1 MFKKSIVI
9 KQFLLYMATISF
21 CVILM
26 GGMLSV
32 IYTTHYMS
40 ETKQELIEQG
50 EKIAGAI
57 NKAYNTGNINNLA
70 YEMQVLEDYMGA
82 GVLLVNKEGVIVLA
96 SPGMDSSLLG
106 HVLAY
111 DELVK
116 GIQEGNVVS
125 LETGSSSIFGTP
137 MLIVG
142 YPLSEGQLS
151 GIFMCRSMP
160 EIKVSLNEMY
170 RAGVF
175 CLLLAFLLTALVS
188 LVTSRKMTEPL
199 MDMNRAAKEI
209 AGGNFEKRVEIKSDN
224 EMGQLAESFN
234 HMAESLENIEK
245 SRRAFIAN
253 VSHELRSPLAL
264 ITGYAE
270 MVRDITWKDEEM
282 RNENLNLIISE
293 SNRMSEMVND
303 ILDYSQFSAGYSKLK
318 KDWYDLRDIVNAEL
332 TRCRQ
337 AAAEHG
343 ITLTLQIADA
353 QMPDALPQG
362 TTVSDMPDT
371 KSTGTPANNQAMYPL
386 QFQVDALKMSQV
398 MRNLLNNA
406 INHTPENQEI
416 FIRLIPNPAAGA
428 EVPDSALDAAS
439 KIAGSC
445 CLVEVANPG
454 DPIPEEDRNIIWER
468 YQRSQHQSGRRL
480 GTGIG
485 LSIVSTILKAH
496 EMLYGVDC
504 KDGYNIFWFVCR

>member
-32 IYTTHYMS
+32 IYTNHYMS

-50 EKIAGAI
+50 EKIAAAI

-111 DELVK
+111 DELVE

-209 AGGNFEKRVEIKSDN
+209 AGGNFEKRVEITSKD

-253 VSHELRSPLAL
+253 VSHDLRSPLTSIQGFLTAML
-264 ITGYAE
+264 DGTIPPEKQERYLRIVLEESQRLSRLAEGIVDMSRAQDSKIVLEMTSFDLNEVIRENSAVLEPQLQEKGLSVEVSFAAKETMVYADQDKISRVLHNLMSNAIKFSRE
-270 MVRDITWKDEEM
+270 NGTIEIETTFSGKNKVLVSIRDHGAG
-282 RNENLNLIISE
+282 ISE
-293 SNRMSEMVND
+293 DDQKYIFDRFYKVDATRN
-303 ILDYSQFSAGYSKLK
+303 
-318 KDWYDLRDIVNAEL
+318 KD
-332 TRCRQ
+332 
-337 AAAEHG
+337 
-343 ITLTLQIADA
+343 
-353 QMPDALPQG
+353 
-362 TTVSDMPDT
+362 
-371 KSTGTPANNQAMYPL
+371 KTGTGL
-386 QFQVDALKMSQV
+386 
-398 MRNLLNNA
+398 
-406 INHTPENQEI
+406 
-416 FIRLIPNPAAGA
+416 
-428 EVPDSALDAAS
+428 
-439 KIAGSC
+439 
-445 CLVEVANPG
+445 
-454 DPIPEEDRNIIWER
+454 
-468 YQRSQHQSGRRL
+468 
-480 GTGIG
+480 G
-485 LSIVSTILKAH
+485 LSIVREFIQAHGETVAVKSKLGEGSTFLFTLKLA
-496 EMLYGVDC
+496 
-504 KDGYNIFWFVCR
+504 K

>member
-1 MFKKSIVI
+1 MFFCFFLFGGMLMFKKSIVI

-175 CLLLAFLLTALVS
+175 CLLLAFLLTALVLS
-188 LVTSRKMTEPL
+188 L
-199 MDMNRAAKEI
+199 I
-209 AGGNFEKRVEIKSDN
+209 HI
-224 EMGQLAESFN
+224 
-234 HMAESLENIEK
+234 
-245 SRRAFIAN
+245 
-253 VSHELRSPLAL
+253 
-264 ITGYAE
+264 
-270 MVRDITWKDEEM
+270 
-282 RNENLNLIISE
+282 
-293 SNRMSEMVND
+293 
-303 ILDYSQFSAGYSKLK
+303 
-318 KDWYDLRDIVNAEL
+318 
-332 TRCRQ
+332 
-337 AAAEHG
+337 
-343 ITLTLQIADA
+343 
-353 QMPDALPQG
+353 
-362 TTVSDMPDT
+362 
-371 KSTGTPANNQAMYPL
+371 
-386 QFQVDALKMSQV
+386 
-398 MRNLLNNA
+398 
-406 INHTPENQEI
+406 
-416 FIRLIPNPAAGA
+416 
-428 EVPDSALDAAS
+428 
-439 KIAGSC
+439 
-445 CLVEVANPG
+445 
-454 DPIPEEDRNIIWER
+454 
-468 YQRSQHQSGRRL
+468 
-480 GTGIG
+480 
-485 LSIVSTILKAH
+485 
-496 EMLYGVDC
+496 
-504 KDGYNIFWFVCR
+504 

>member
-32 IYTTHYMS
+32 IYTNHYMS

-111 DELVK
+111 DELVE
-116 GIQEGNVVS
+116 GIQVGNVVS

-209 AGGNFEKRVEIKSDN
+209 AGGNFEKRVEITSKD

-253 VSHELRSPLAL
+253 VSHDLRSPLTSIQGFLTAML
-264 ITGYAE
+264 DGTIPPEKQERYLRIVLEESQRLSRLAE
-270 MVRDITWKDEEM
+270 GIVDMSRAQDSKIVLEETDFDLNEIIRENCAVLEPQMEEKGMRIEVSFAAKETMVHADQDKISRVLHNLMNNAVKFSKEGGIIEVETTFSGKNKILVSVKDHGSG
-282 RNENLNLIISE
+282 ISE
-293 SNRMSEMVND
+293 EDQKYIFDRFYKVDSTRN
-303 ILDYSQFSAGYSKLK
+303 
-318 KDWYDLRDIVNAEL
+318 KD
-332 TRCRQ
+332 
-337 AAAEHG
+337 
-343 ITLTLQIADA
+343 
-353 QMPDALPQG
+353 
-362 TTVSDMPDT
+362 
-371 KSTGTPANNQAMYPL
+371 K
-386 QFQVDALKMSQV
+386 
-398 MRNLLNNA
+398 
-406 INHTPENQEI
+406 
-416 FIRLIPNPAAGA
+416 AGA
-428 EVPDSALDAAS
+428 GL
-439 KIAGSC
+439 
-445 CLVEVANPG
+445 
-454 DPIPEEDRNIIWER
+454 
-468 YQRSQHQSGRRL
+468 
-480 GTGIG
+480 G
-485 LSIVSTILKAH
+485 LSIVREFIQAHGETVAVKSKLGEGSTFLFTLKLA
-496 EMLYGVDC
+496 
-504 KDGYNIFWFVCR
+504 K

>member
-32 IYTTHYMS
+32 IYTNHYMS

-111 DELVK
+111 DELVE

-209 AGGNFEKRVEIKSDN
+209 AGGNFEKRVEITSKD

-253 VSHELRSPLAL
+253 VSHDLRSPLTSIQGFLTAML
-264 ITGYAE
+264 DGTIPPEKQERYLRIVLEESQRLSRLAEGIVDMSRAQDSKIVLEMTSFDLNEVIRENSAVLEPQLQEKGLSVEVSFAAKETMVYADQDKISRVLHNLMSNAIKFSRE
-270 MVRDITWKDEEM
+270 NGTIEIETTFSGKNKVLVSIRDHGAG
-282 RNENLNLIISE
+282 ISE
-293 SNRMSEMVND
+293 DDQKYIFDRFYKVDATRN
-303 ILDYSQFSAGYSKLK
+303 
-318 KDWYDLRDIVNAEL
+318 KD
-332 TRCRQ
+332 
-337 AAAEHG
+337 
-343 ITLTLQIADA
+343 
-353 QMPDALPQG
+353 
-362 TTVSDMPDT
+362 
-371 KSTGTPANNQAMYPL
+371 KTGTGL
-386 QFQVDALKMSQV
+386 
-398 MRNLLNNA
+398 
-406 INHTPENQEI
+406 
-416 FIRLIPNPAAGA
+416 
-428 EVPDSALDAAS
+428 
-439 KIAGSC
+439 
-445 CLVEVANPG
+445 
-454 DPIPEEDRNIIWER
+454 
-468 YQRSQHQSGRRL
+468 
-480 GTGIG
+480 G
-485 LSIVSTILKAH
+485 LSIVREFIQAHGETVAVKSKLGEGSTFLFTLKLA
-496 EMLYGVDC
+496 
-504 KDGYNIFWFVCR
+504 K

>member
-32 IYTTHYMS
+32 IYTNHYMS

-111 DELVK
+111 DELVE

-175 CLLLAFLLTALVS
+175 FLLLAFLLTALVS

-209 AGGNFEKRVEIKSDN
+209 AGGNFEKRVEITSKD

-253 VSHELRSPLAL
+253 VSHDLRSPLTSIQGFLTAML
-264 ITGYAE
+264 DGTIPPEKQERYLRIVLEESQRLSRLAEGIVDMSRAQDSKIVLEMTSFDLNEVIRENSAVLEPQLQEKGLSVEVSFAAKETMVYADQDKISRVLHNLMSNAIKFSRE
-270 MVRDITWKDEEM
+270 NGTIEIETTFSGKNKVLVSIRDHGAG
-282 RNENLNLIISE
+282 ISE
-293 SNRMSEMVND
+293 EDQKYIFDRF
-303 ILDYSQFSAGYSKLK
+303 YK
-318 KDWYDLRDIVNAEL
+318 
-332 TRCRQ
+332 
-337 AAAEHG
+337 
-343 ITLTLQIADA
+343 ADA
-353 QMPDALPQG
+353 TRNQD
-362 TTVSDMPDT
+362 
-371 KSTGTPANNQAMYPL
+371 KTG
-386 QFQVDALKMSQV
+386 
-398 MRNLLNNA
+398 
-406 INHTPENQEI
+406 
-416 FIRLIPNPAAGA
+416 AG
-428 EVPDSALDAAS
+428 L
-439 KIAGSC
+439 
-445 CLVEVANPG
+445 
-454 DPIPEEDRNIIWER
+454 
-468 YQRSQHQSGRRL
+468 
-480 GTGIG
+480 G
-485 LSIVSTILKAH
+485 LSIVREFVQAHGETVAVKSKVGEGSTFLFTLKLA
-496 EMLYGVDC
+496 
-504 KDGYNIFWFVCR
+504 K

>member
-32 IYTTHYMS
+32 IYTNHYMS

-111 DELVK
+111 DELVE

-209 AGGNFEKRVEIKSDN
+209 AGGNFEKRVEITSKD

-253 VSHELRSPLAL
+253 VSHDLRSPLTSIQGFLTAML
-264 ITGYAE
+264 DGTIPPEKQERYLRIVLEESQRLSRLAE
-270 MVRDITWKDEEM
+270 GIVD
-282 RNENLNLIISE
+282 
-293 SNRMSEMVND
+293 MS
-303 ILDYSQFSAGYSKLK
+303 
-318 KDWYDLRDIVNAEL
+318 R
-332 TRCRQ
+332 
-337 AAAEHG
+337 
-343 ITLTLQIADA
+343 A
-353 QMPDALPQG
+353 QD
-362 TTVSDMPDT
+362 
-371 KSTGTPANNQAMYPL
+371 
-386 QFQVDALKMSQV
+386 
-398 MRNLLNNA
+398 
-406 INHTPENQEI
+406 
-416 FIRLIPNPAAGA
+416 
-428 EVPDSALDAAS
+428 S
-439 KIAGSC
+439 KIVLEMTSFDLNEVIRENSAVLEPQLQEKGLS
-445 CLVEVANPG
+445 VEVSFAAKETMVYA
-454 DPIPEEDRNIIWER
+454 D
-468 YQRSQHQSGRRL
+468 
-480 GTGIG
+480 
-485 LSIVSTILKAH
+485 
-496 EMLYGVDC
+496 
-504 KDGYNIFWFVCR
+504 

>member
-32 IYTTHYMS
+32 IYTNHYMS

-50 EKIAGAI
+50 EKIAAAI

-111 DELVK
+111 DELVE

-209 AGGNFEKRVEIKSDN
+209 AGGNFEKRVEITSKD

-253 VSHELRSPLAL
+253 VSHDLRSPLTSIQGFLTAML
-264 ITGYAE
+264 DGTIPPEKQERYLRIVLEESQRLSRLAE
-270 MVRDITWKDEEM
+270 GIVDMSRAQDSKIVLEETNFDLNEIIRENCAVLEPQMEEKGMRIEVSFAAKETMVHADQDKISRVLHNLMNNAVKFSKEGGVIEVETTFSGKNKILVSVKDHGSG
-282 RNENLNLIISE
+282 ISE
-293 SNRMSEMVND
+293 EDQKYIFDRFYKVDSTRNKD
-303 ILDYSQFSAGYSKLK
+303 KTGAGL
-318 KDWYDLRDIVNAEL
+318 
-332 TRCRQ
+332 
-337 AAAEHG
+337 
-343 ITLTLQIADA
+343 
-353 QMPDALPQG
+353 
-362 TTVSDMPDT
+362 
-371 KSTGTPANNQAMYPL
+371 
-386 QFQVDALKMSQV
+386 
-398 MRNLLNNA
+398 
-406 INHTPENQEI
+406 
-416 FIRLIPNPAAGA
+416 
-428 EVPDSALDAAS
+428 
-439 KIAGSC
+439 
-445 CLVEVANPG
+445 
-454 DPIPEEDRNIIWER
+454 
-468 YQRSQHQSGRRL
+468 
-480 GTGIG
+480 G
-485 LSIVSTILKAH
+485 LSIVREFIQAHGETVAVKSKLGEGSTFLFTLKLA
-496 EMLYGVDC
+496 
-504 KDGYNIFWFVCR
+504 K

>member
-32 IYTTHYMS
+32 IYTNHYMS

-50 EKIAGAI
+50 EKIAAAI

-111 DELVK
+111 DELVE

-209 AGGNFEKRVEIKSDN
+209 AGGNFEKRGEITSKD

-253 VSHELRSPLAL
+253 VSHDLRSPLTSIQGFLTAML
-264 ITGYAE
+264 DGTIPPEKQERYLRIVLEESQRLSRLAEGIVDMSRAQDSKIVLEMTSFDLNEVIRENSAVLEPQLQEKGLSVEVSFAAKETMVYADQDKISRVLHNLMSNAIKFSRE
-270 MVRDITWKDEEM
+270 NGTIEIETTFSGKNKVLVSIRDHGAG
-282 RNENLNLIISE
+282 ISE
-293 SNRMSEMVND
+293 EDQKYIFDRF
-303 ILDYSQFSAGYSKLK
+303 YK
-318 KDWYDLRDIVNAEL
+318 
-332 TRCRQ
+332 
-337 AAAEHG
+337 
-343 ITLTLQIADA
+343 ADA
-353 QMPDALPQG
+353 TRNQD
-362 TTVSDMPDT
+362 
-371 KSTGTPANNQAMYPL
+371 KTG
-386 QFQVDALKMSQV
+386 
-398 MRNLLNNA
+398 
-406 INHTPENQEI
+406 
-416 FIRLIPNPAAGA
+416 AG
-428 EVPDSALDAAS
+428 L
-439 KIAGSC
+439 
-445 CLVEVANPG
+445 
-454 DPIPEEDRNIIWER
+454 
-468 YQRSQHQSGRRL
+468 
-480 GTGIG
+480 G
-485 LSIVSTILKAH
+485 LSIVREFVQAHGETVAVKSKVGEGSAFLFTLKLA
-496 EMLYGVDC
+496 
-504 KDGYNIFWFVCR
+504 K

>member
-1 MFKKSIVI
+1 MFFCCFLFGGMLMFKKSIVI

-209 AGGNFEKRVEIKSDN
+209 AGGNFEKRVEIKSDD

-253 VSHELRSPLAL
+253 VSHDLRSPLTSIQGFLTAML
-264 ITGYAE
+264 DGTIPPEKQERYLRIVLEESQRLSRLAE
-270 MVRDITWKDEEM
+270 GIVDMSRAQDSKIVLEETDFDLNEIIRENCAVLEPQMEEKGMRIEVSFAAKETMVHADQDKISRVLHNLMNNAVKFSKEDSIIEVETTFSGKNKILVSVKDHGAGISEEDQKYIFDRFYKADVT
-282 RNENLNLIISE
+282 RNE
-293 SNRMSEMVND
+293 D
-303 ILDYSQFSAGYSKLK
+303 KTGAGL
-318 KDWYDLRDIVNAEL
+318 
-332 TRCRQ
+332 
-337 AAAEHG
+337 
-343 ITLTLQIADA
+343 
-353 QMPDALPQG
+353 
-362 TTVSDMPDT
+362 
-371 KSTGTPANNQAMYPL
+371 
-386 QFQVDALKMSQV
+386 
-398 MRNLLNNA
+398 
-406 INHTPENQEI
+406 
-416 FIRLIPNPAAGA
+416 
-428 EVPDSALDAAS
+428 
-439 KIAGSC
+439 
-445 CLVEVANPG
+445 
-454 DPIPEEDRNIIWER
+454 
-468 YQRSQHQSGRRL
+468 
-480 GTGIG
+480 G
-485 LSIVSTILKAH
+485 LSIVREFIQAHGETVAVKSKLGEGSTFLFTLKLA
-496 EMLYGVDC
+496 
-504 KDGYNIFWFVCR
+504 K

>member
-32 IYTTHYMS
+32 IYTNHYMS

-111 DELVK
+111 DELVE

-199 MDMNRAAKEI
+199 MDMSRAAKEI
-209 AGGNFEKRVEIKSDN
+209 AGGNFEKRVEITSKD

-253 VSHELRSPLAL
+253 VSHDLRSPLTSIQGFLTAML
-264 ITGYAE
+264 DGTIPPEKQERYLRIVLEESQRLSRLAEGIVDMSRAQDSKIVLEMTSFDLNEVIRENSAVLEPQLQEKGLSVEVSFAAKETMVYADQDKISRVLHNLMSNAIKFSRE
-270 MVRDITWKDEEM
+270 NGTIEIETTFSGKNKVLVSIRDHGAG
-282 RNENLNLIISE
+282 ISE
-293 SNRMSEMVND
+293 DDQKYIFDRFYKVDATRN
-303 ILDYSQFSAGYSKLK
+303 
-318 KDWYDLRDIVNAEL
+318 KD
-332 TRCRQ
+332 
-337 AAAEHG
+337 
-343 ITLTLQIADA
+343 
-353 QMPDALPQG
+353 
-362 TTVSDMPDT
+362 
-371 KSTGTPANNQAMYPL
+371 KTGTGL
-386 QFQVDALKMSQV
+386 
-398 MRNLLNNA
+398 
-406 INHTPENQEI
+406 
-416 FIRLIPNPAAGA
+416 
-428 EVPDSALDAAS
+428 
-439 KIAGSC
+439 
-445 CLVEVANPG
+445 
-454 DPIPEEDRNIIWER
+454 
-468 YQRSQHQSGRRL
+468 
-480 GTGIG
+480 G
-485 LSIVSTILKAH
+485 LSIVREFIQAHGETVAVKSKLGEGSTFLFTLKLA
-496 EMLYGVDC
+496 
-504 KDGYNIFWFVCR
+504 K

>member
-32 IYTTHYMS
+32 IYTNHYMS

-50 EKIAGAI
+50 ENRCHR
-57 NKAYNTGNINNLA
+57 NKNLILRGTSIICI
-70 YEMQVLEDYMGA
+70 VHRKDYMGA

-111 DELVK
+111 DELVE

-209 AGGNFEKRVEIKSDN
+209 AGGNFEKRVEITSKD
-224 EMGQLAESFN
+224 EMGQLAESFQPYGEVWRISKN
-234 HMAESLENIEK
+234 PDGHS
-245 SRRAFIAN
+245 IAN
-253 VSHELRSPLAL
+253 VS
-264 ITGYAE
+264 
-270 MVRDITWKDEEM
+270 
-282 RNENLNLIISE
+282 
-293 SNRMSEMVND
+293 
-303 ILDYSQFSAGYSKLK
+303 
-318 KDWYDLRDIVNAEL
+318 
-332 TRCRQ
+332 
-337 AAAEHG
+337 
-343 ITLTLQIADA
+343 
-353 QMPDALPQG
+353 
-362 TTVSDMPDT
+362 
-371 KSTGTPANNQAMYPL
+371 
-386 QFQVDALKMSQV
+386 
-398 MRNLLNNA
+398 
-406 INHTPENQEI
+406 
-416 FIRLIPNPAAGA
+416 
-428 EVPDSALDAAS
+428 
-439 KIAGSC
+439 
-445 CLVEVANPG
+445 
-454 DPIPEEDRNIIWER
+454 
-468 YQRSQHQSGRRL
+468 
-480 GTGIG
+480 
-485 LSIVSTILKAH
+485 
-496 EMLYGVDC
+496 
-504 KDGYNIFWFVCR
+504 

>member
-209 AGGNFEKRVEIKSDN
+209 AGGNFEKRVEI
-224 EMGQLAESFN
+224 
-234 HMAESLENIEK
+234 H
-245 SRRAFIAN
+245 
-253 VSHELRSPLAL
+253 PAL
-264 ITGYAE
+264 
-270 MVRDITWKDEEM
+270 
-282 RNENLNLIISE
+282 
-293 SNRMSEMVND
+293 
-303 ILDYSQFSAGYSKLK
+303 
-318 KDWYDLRDIVNAEL
+318 
-332 TRCRQ
+332 
-337 AAAEHG
+337 
-343 ITLTLQIADA
+343 
-353 QMPDALPQG
+353 
-362 TTVSDMPDT
+362 
-371 KSTGTPANNQAMYPL
+371 
-386 QFQVDALKMSQV
+386 
-398 MRNLLNNA
+398 
-406 INHTPENQEI
+406 
-416 FIRLIPNPAAGA
+416 
-428 EVPDSALDAAS
+428 
-439 KIAGSC
+439 
-445 CLVEVANPG
+445 
-454 DPIPEEDRNIIWER
+454 
-468 YQRSQHQSGRRL
+468 SGR
-480 GTGIG
+480 
-485 LSIVSTILKAH
+485 
-496 EMLYGVDC
+496 
-504 KDGYNIFWFVCR
+504 

>member
-32 IYTTHYMS
+32 IYTNHYMS

-111 DELVK
+111 DELVE

-209 AGGNFEKRVEIKSDN
+209 AGGNFEKRVEITSKD

-253 VSHELRSPLAL
+253 VSHDLRSPLTSIQGFLTAML
-264 ITGYAE
+264 DGTIPPEKQERYLRIVLEESQRLSRLAEGIVDMSRAQDSKIVLEMTSFDLNEVIRENSAVLEPQLQEKGLSVEVSFAAKETMVYADQDKISRVLHNLMSNAIKFSRE
-270 MVRDITWKDEEM
+270 NGTIEIETTFSGKNKVLVSIRDHGAG
-282 RNENLNLIISE
+282 ISE
-293 SNRMSEMVND
+293 EDQKYIFDRF
-303 ILDYSQFSAGYSKLK
+303 YK
-318 KDWYDLRDIVNAEL
+318 
-332 TRCRQ
+332 
-337 AAAEHG
+337 
-343 ITLTLQIADA
+343 
-353 QMPDALPQG
+353 
-362 TTVSDMPDT
+362 
-371 KSTGTPANNQAMYPL
+371 
-386 QFQVDALKMSQV
+386 VDAT
-398 MRNLLNNA
+398 RNKDK
-406 INHTPENQEI
+406 TG
-416 FIRLIPNPAAGA
+416 AG
-428 EVPDSALDAAS
+428 L
-439 KIAGSC
+439 
-445 CLVEVANPG
+445 
-454 DPIPEEDRNIIWER
+454 
-468 YQRSQHQSGRRL
+468 
-480 GTGIG
+480 G
-485 LSIVSTILKAH
+485 LSIVREFIQAHGETVAVKSKLGEGSTFLFTLKLA
-496 EMLYGVDC
+496 
-504 KDGYNIFWFVCR
+504 K